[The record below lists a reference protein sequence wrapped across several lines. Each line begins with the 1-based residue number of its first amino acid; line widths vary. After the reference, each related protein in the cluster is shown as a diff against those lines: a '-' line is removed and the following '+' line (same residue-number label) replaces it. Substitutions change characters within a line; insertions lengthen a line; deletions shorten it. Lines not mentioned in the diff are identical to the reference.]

1 MNENKDI
8 ATSFKYVVDME
19 AERGARARQY
29 QSVSNVKSPRVN
41 KLTGNPNP
49 TVSGGAAEHPE
60 PMAGPSTSEN
70 KAPLE
75 ELSSPSGSKGKRK
88 VTFDIK
94 PAAPGG
100 ESETQSGEE
109 QGEGQAPLNVR
120 SHRSNPFL

>member
-19 AERGARARQY
+19 AERSVHARQY
-29 QSVSNVKSPRVN
+29 QSFSDVKSPQVD

-49 TVSGGAAEHPE
+49 TVLDGAVEHPE
-60 PMAGPSTSEN
+60 SIAGPSTPKNE
-70 KAPLE
+70 APPE

-94 PAAPGG
+94 PVVPRG
-100 ESETQSGEE
+100 EGEAQVDE
-109 QGEGQAPLNVR
+109 ERGEGQTHVR
-120 SHRSNPFL
+120 CPGSSV